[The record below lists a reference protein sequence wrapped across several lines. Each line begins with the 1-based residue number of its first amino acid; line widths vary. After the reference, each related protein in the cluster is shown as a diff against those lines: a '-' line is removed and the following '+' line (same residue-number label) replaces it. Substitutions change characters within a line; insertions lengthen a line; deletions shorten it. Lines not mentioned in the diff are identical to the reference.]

1 MPQHFLSIFNRET
14 TTLNYTC
21 DKDKTTSLL
30 KVSGELSAL
39 VVEKAKFIVTD
50 GVLVKRAGRYPKGN
64 VGEKLSDENLSIL
77 EHNYSMTT
85 TKHLDTSER
94 IEAVLKKEDNVC

>member
-1 MPQHFLSIFNRET
+1 MTQHFLSIFNKET

-30 KVSGELSAL
+30 KVSGELSPL
-39 VVEKAKFIVTD
+39 VSQKAKFIVTD
-50 GVLVKRAGRYPKGN
+50 GVLVKRFGLYPKGE
-64 VGEKLSDENLSIL
+64 VGEALSTENIELL

-85 TKHLDTSER
+85 TKHLNTSEK
-94 IEAVLKKEDNVC
+94 IEAVLKSDDKL